1 MRTDPADEVE
11 GFYDDHPYPPPV
23 ADLDRYREAWSDP
36 DRLRVEYHLMWPK
49 TAYRQDLEI
58 LIAGCGTSQAA
69 KHALRQPSARV
80 TGIDNSATSLRH
92 TRELKSRYGLKNL
105 KVRKLPIER
114 VHELGRQFD
123 KIVCTGVLHHLAD
136 PDAGLRALRAV
147 LKPDG
152 AMYLMLYAAYGRTGI
167 TMIQEYCRRL
177 GIGTSKRELEN
188 LIAVLRTLPN
198 GHPLAPVLREAPD
211 MRRPDALADA
221 LLHPRDRAYTV
232 PQLFDFVERNGCG
245 FGRWYRQ
252 AQYVPQCGALSA
264 TPHAALLTKLPAREQ
279 YATVEL
285 YRGTIARHSFIA
297 YRDDHPGESQLIQT
311 GDADSPSAIGDRW
324 QSYVPIRQPRTICV
338 QKNLPPG
345 AAGVLINQ
353 AHTYTDLILPIDRY
367 EKRVFDAIDGRRT
380 ITEIVD
386 CTTTPQGEEPRPQVG
401 ASSKEEASH
410 SSTATGRG
418 ILAFSREPRRQAQ
431 ARAFFERLWWY
442 DQVVFDAS
450 RSATDRLGSVHAAA
464 ETAHE

>member
-1 MRTDPADEVE
+1 MNDRANPSTERTDPADGVQA
-11 GFYDDHPYPPPV
+11 FYDDHPYPPPV
-23 ADLDRYREAWSDP
+23 AGLDRYREAWSDP
-36 DRLRVEYHLMWPK
+36 DRLRVEYHLLWPR

-69 KHALRQPSARV
+69 KHALRQPAARV

-92 TRELKSRYGLKNL
+92 TRELKHRYGLKNL

-152 AMYLMLYAAYGRTGI
+152 AMYLMVYAAYGRSGI
-167 TMIQEYCRRL
+167 YMIQEYCRRL
-177 GIGTSKRELEN
+177 GIGTSKREIEG

-232 PQLFDFVERNGCG
+232 PQLFDFVERNGCR

-264 TPHAALLTKLPAREQ
+264 TPHAARLTNLPAREQ
-279 YATVEL
+279 YAVVEL

-297 YRDDHPGESQLIQT
+297 YRDDHPGESQLIRT
-311 GDADSPSAIGDRW
+311 GDSPTAVGSQW

-380 ITEIVD
+380 TTEIVD
-386 CTTTPQGEEPRPQVG
+386 RTTTPQG
-401 ASSKEEASH
+401 
-410 SSTATGRG
+410 
-418 ILAFSREPRRQAQ
+418 EPRRQAQ

-450 RSATDRLGSVHAAA
+450 RSATDRVGPLQAPA

>member
-1 MRTDPADEVE
+1 MNERANPGAARIDPADAVQV
-11 GFYDDHPYPPPV
+11 FYDDHPYPPPV

-36 DRLRVEYHLMWPK
+36 DRLRVEYHLMWPEA
-49 TAYRQDLEI
+49 AYREDLEI

-69 KHALRQPSARV
+69 KHALRQPAARV

-92 TRELKSRYGLKNL
+92 TQELKRRYGLKTL
-105 KVRKLPIER
+105 KVRQLPIER
-114 VHELGRQFD
+114 VHELECQFD
-123 KIVCTGVLHHLAD
+123 KIVCTGVLHHLVD

-152 AMYLMLYAAYGRTGI
+152 AMYLMLYATYGRAGI
-167 TMIQEYCRRL
+167 YMIKQYCRQL
-177 GIGTSKRELEN
+177 GVGSSEREIED

-198 GHPLAPVLREAPD
+198 RHPLAPVLREAPD

-232 PQLFDFVERNGCG
+232 PQLFDFVERNGCK

-252 AQYVPQCGALSA
+252 AQYVPQCGALAA
-264 TPHAALLTKLPAREQ
+264 TPHAARLTELPAQEQ
-279 YATVEL
+279 YAAVEL

-297 YRDDHPGESQLIQT
+297 YRDDHPGESQLIRL
-311 GDADSPSAIGDRW
+311 GDSTWTIGNRW
-324 QSYVPIRQPRTICV
+324 QNYVPIRQPRTICV

-353 AHTYTDLILPIDRY
+353 AHTYTDLILPIDRH
-367 EKRVFDAIDGRRT
+367 EKRLYDAIDGRRT
-380 ITEIVD
+380 IAEILHQ
-386 CTTTPQGEEPRPQVG
+386 TKTPPRE
-401 ASSKEEASH
+401 S
-410 SSTATGRG
+410 
-418 ILAFSREPRRQAQ
+418 RRQTR

-450 RSATDRLGSVHAAA
+450 RNATAM
-464 ETAHE
+464 EMIHE